1 MVQILSVIPDFIAI
15 STALACPIRRMASE
29 REAGPH
35 RMERFSDASGLAQE
49 GGAGTTVEELKAYWQ
64 RGTPGIDSG
73 YTRDLS
79 ITARRIP
86 LILVE

>member
-15 STALACPIRRMASE
+15 STALACPIRRIASE

-35 RMERFSDASGLAQE
+35 RMERFSDASRLAQE
-49 GGAGTTVEELKAYWQ
+49 GGVTVAAYWQ

>member
-1 MVQILSVIPDFIAI
+1 MVQIHSVIPDSIMI
-15 STALACPIRRMASE
+15 STALPCPIRRMAIE

-35 RMERFSDASGLAQE
+35 RKESFSDASGLAKE
-49 GGAGTTVEELKAYWQ
+49 GGAGATVEELKAYWQ
-64 RGTPGIDSG
+64 RGTPGIYCG